1 MNILISVKEK
11 ENIGTIMNDKI
22 VKLPWD
28 RNLDQRKKSN
38 LKNLA

>member
-22 VKLPWD
+22 VKLPWVPK
-28 RNLDQRKKSN
+28 LGPKK
-38 LKNLA
+38 KK